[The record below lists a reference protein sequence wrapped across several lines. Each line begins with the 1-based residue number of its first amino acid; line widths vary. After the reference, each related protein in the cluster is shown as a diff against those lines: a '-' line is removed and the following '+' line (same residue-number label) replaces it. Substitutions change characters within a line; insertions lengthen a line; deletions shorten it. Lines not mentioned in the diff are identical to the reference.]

1 MSIVTISRGTFS
13 GGQSLAECVAEKLG
27 YRCIARE
34 VLAQAASDYGVDE
47 EKMHRSLEEKP
58 GFLDRKGLERIHYTA
73 YIRSALAREVQ
84 GDNVVYHGHAGHLLL
99 KGVPHVLKVR
109 VIANMEQRILSAMYR
124 QGLSREEAID
134 YIDGVDAGRAKWT
147 RYLYGVDWADPALYD
162 LVVNLDQL
170 SVSSGCDVVQAAAGL
185 EEYRTTPESQKV
197 LDDLVIACDARARIA
212 AEKSI
217 GDADVDVEVREGA
230 AMITGVIGSLE
241 EADRVKLIVRDT
253 PGVVDII
260 SRIRVRT
267 HW

>member
-34 VLAQAASDYGVDE
+34 VLAQAASNYGVDE
-47 EKMHRSLEEKP
+47 EKMRRSLEEKP

-73 YIRSALAREVQ
+73 FIRAALAREVQ

-99 KGVPHVLKVR
+99 KGVPHVL
-109 VIANMEQRILSAMYR
+109 ILSAMYR
-124 QGLSREEAID
+124 QELGREEAID

-217 GDADVDVEVREGA
+217 GDADVDVEAHEGV
-230 AMITGVIGSLE
+230 AMITGIIGSLE